1 MLTADCHNRSNWH
14 SRIAVTTRPGVE
26 QKSYCTCTSD
36 IICRCS
42 EPTNL
47 PPGRANTSNRTSCRE
62 VDRSEARSNP
72 LETIEHNHI
81 TVSIRLR
88 KQHISAKPRHLHSV
102 SFTRHTLT
110 LSLFFSLSL
119 SLSVPLMYAYTCVYI
134 YKLYIGCAARLA
146 FGLRVMCLNPCSL
159 QPSLGGPPAP
169 STSESSTR

>member
-1 MLTADCHNRSNWH
+1 MSSKPRQVMLTADCHNRSNWH
-14 SRIAVTTRPGVE
+14 SRIAVTTRPGFE
-26 QKSYCTCTSD
+26 QQSYCTCTSD

-72 LETIEHNHI
+72 LETNIEHNHI

-110 LSLFFSLSL
+110 LSLFFFSLSL
-119 SLSVPLMYAYTCVYI
+119 SLSLSLSCMRIHVYI
-134 YKLYIGCAARLA
+134 YIYI
-146 FGLRVMCLNPCSL
+146 
-159 QPSLGGPPAP
+159 
-169 STSESSTR
+169 